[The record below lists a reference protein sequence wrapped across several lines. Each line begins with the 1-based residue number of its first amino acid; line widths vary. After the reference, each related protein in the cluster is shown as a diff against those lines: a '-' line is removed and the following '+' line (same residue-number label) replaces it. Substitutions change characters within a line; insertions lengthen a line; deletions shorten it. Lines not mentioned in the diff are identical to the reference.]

1 MTTNNSEYPFLF
13 SLIEAYRVRSPKEL
27 AKLRQD
33 ARSERMARK
42 KGKLSGK
49 AKKRS
54 KARQGVLKADAEE
67 DAIYS
72 RDFRVQ
78 DSYISFKS
86 AIDSLVQESKN
97 KYDKW
102 SAEAHGSAETPQ
114 SDEADVQAAL
124 DRHPS
129 NPANAKKKRKR
140 TRKAHYG
147 RIKTSQG
154 DALDIDYPSD
164 SGRY

>member
-86 AIDSLVQESKN
+86 AIDTLIQESYKN
-97 KYDKW
+97 YDKW
-102 SAEAHGSAETPQ
+102 TKEAHGSAETPERDQ
-114 SDEADVQAAL
+114 ADVQAEL
-124 DRHPS
+124 KKHPA
-129 NPANAKKKRKR
+129 NPANKKKRK
-140 TRKAHYG
+140 KQHYG
-147 RIKTSQG
+147 KIKTPKG
-154 DALDIDYPSD
+154 DVLDIDYPSD